1 MIIALVLLA
10 FVVGVAMVM
19 GGYTAIARLPQ
30 MLLQRRLDTRLQE
43 VSQPIERVE
52 DTNTKMLVKVQ
63 NVGPLPAVDRLLAN
77 TTKGSG
83 LGNWIDQS
91 GMKLS
96 LSGVLLM
103 ACGLGVLLALIAG
116 MIARSSYALPVGA
129 AIGFSLPF
137 VFLSFKRTRRLRA
150 FEEQFPDGLDDQ
162 LRLVEL
168 HPVRAAI
175 RHDVPRRGRP
185 RCERAMLRDL
195 FRRMVAAGDDDQR
208 YPLVRQRGL
217 DGRPLSFQHSQVCGH
232 GSKTLGIA
240 PDFLDHRMDV
250 PGQLA
255 HFADEALKRAG
266 RGRAE
271 HAHEASGG
279 PGRAT
284 SQQRQRRA
292 HDAKLR
298 QHRADPRE
306 PSAASDESPLLRRH
320 RQPLRWRID
329 QHQPDDA
336 IRMSCRIGANHE
348 TAE

>member
-150 FEEQFPDGLDDQ
+150 FEEQFPDGLDLISRALKAGHAFATGLKMVADEMPEPVGPEFRKTFDEQ
-162 LRLVEL
+162 NFGLPLKDALDNLTVRVPSLDVRFFATAVLIQRETGGNLAEILENLAHVVRERFKILRQ
-168 HPVRAAI
+168 VRVYTA
-175 RHDVPRRGRP
+175 HGRFTGYVLLALP
-185 RCERAMLRDL
+185 AVLCIALSFINPEHMNLL
-195 FRRMVAAGDDDQR
+195 FRERMGQMMLLGALGLQTAG
-208 YPLVRQRGL
+208 YVWIK
-217 DGRPLSFQHSQVCGH
+217 QVI
-232 GSKTLGIA
+232 KIE
-240 PDFLDHRMDV
+240 V
-250 PGQLA
+250 
-255 HFADEALKRAG
+255 
-266 RGRAE
+266 
-271 HAHEASGG
+271 
-279 PGRAT
+279 
-284 SQQRQRRA
+284 
-292 HDAKLR
+292 
-298 QHRADPRE
+298 
-306 PSAASDESPLLRRH
+306 
-320 RQPLRWRID
+320 
-329 QHQPDDA
+329 
-336 IRMSCRIGANHE
+336 
-348 TAE
+348 